1 MGWGWVGSMKKGE
14 ERRGGGEEEEE
25 EEDKVQIESR
35 CENV

>member
-14 ERRGGGEEEEE
+14 ERRGEEEE
-25 EEDKVQIESR
+25 EEDTVEIESR